1 MKFCDKLSK
10 LRKDN
15 NLSQEQLAEKLDMSR
30 QAISKWESGASY
42 PDMATIMK
50 LCKILNC
57 SLDDLVDDDATG
69 NKDNKKTQK
78 ITPESILKD
87 FLAYITKTYN
97 MFISMNLK
105 EKIKCIFEMIFIVF
119 ILTLLGIM
127 LDNVGR
133 DLLSKLIYLLPYD
146 ARIMV
151 INILNVIFAILY
163 IVLSTIIVLHL
174 FKIRYLDYY
183 VVIEDKNVTKKTIE
197 KPVEIKEIKDQEK
210 IIIREPKHQ
219 NYSIFN
225 GLFNLIILILK
236 TFLIFLLIPLI
247 LSFIALVICLVIVFS
262 VLKFIP
268 LSFYLMI
275 LIIGFILLNLIFIKG
290 FYKLIFSQK
299 LNFKL
304 FFILFIVSLSL
315 IGIGCGTTIVD
326 ISNFKPKTIKSE
338 YQITKEKLDMQDNL
352 TLEFFKDQ
360 NVTVVVNNSL
370 KDVELEIKSSPN
382 IEYYIYSRYVT
393 FKNKNYLYY
402 NISYYN
408 SYDSY
413 EKFLKYKDQFI
424 EGIKNHEIVVYDKTF
439 EITINVSEKNY
450 NILKENYKLL
460 NY

>member
-1 MKFCDKLSK
+1 
-10 LRKDN
+10 
-15 NLSQEQLAEKLDMSR
+15 
-30 QAISKWESGASY
+30 
-42 PDMATIMK
+42 
-50 LCKILNC
+50 
-57 SLDDLVDDDATG
+57 
-69 NKDNKKTQK
+69 
-78 ITPESILKD
+78 
-87 FLAYITKTYN
+87 
-97 MFISMNLK
+97 
-105 EKIKCIFEMIFIVF
+105 
-119 ILTLLGIM
+119 M

-275 LIIGFILLNLIFIKG
+275 LIIGFILLTLIFII
-290 FYKLIFSQK
+290 YKSF
-299 LNFKL
+299 
-304 FFILFIVSLSL
+304 
-315 IGIGCGTTIVD
+315 
-326 ISNFKPKTIKSE
+326 
-338 YQITKEKLDMQDNL
+338 
-352 TLEFFKDQ
+352 
-360 NVTVVVNNSL
+360 
-370 KDVELEIKSSPN
+370 
-382 IEYYIYSRYVT
+382 
-393 FKNKNYLYY
+393 
-402 NISYYN
+402 
-408 SYDSY
+408 
-413 EKFLKYKDQFI
+413 
-424 EGIKNHEIVVYDKTF
+424 
-439 EITINVSEKNY
+439 
-450 NILKENYKLL
+450 
-460 NY
+460 

>member
-1 MKFCDKLSK
+1 
-10 LRKDN
+10 
-15 NLSQEQLAEKLDMSR
+15 
-30 QAISKWESGASY
+30 
-42 PDMATIMK
+42 
-50 LCKILNC
+50 
-57 SLDDLVDDDATG
+57 
-69 NKDNKKTQK
+69 
-78 ITPESILKD
+78 
-87 FLAYITKTYN
+87 
-97 MFISMNLK
+97 MNLK

-275 LIIGFILLNLIFIKG
+275 LIIGFILLTLIFIKG
-290 FYKLIFSQK
+290 FYKLIFNQK

-360 NVTVVVNNSL
+360 NVTVVINNSL

-382 IEYYIYSRYVT
+382 IEYYIYRRYVT

-408 SYDSY
+408 SYDFY

-424 EGIKNHEIVVYDKTF
+424 EGIKNHEIVVYDKIF

>member
-105 EKIKCIFEMIFIVF
+105 EKIKCIFEMIFIIF

-197 KPVEIKEIKDQEK
+197 KPVEIKDQEK

-275 LIIGFILLNLIFIKG
+275 LIIGFILLTLIFIKG
-290 FYKLIFSQK
+290 FYKLIFNQK

-352 TLEFFKDQ
+352 TLEFF
-360 NVTVVVNNSL
+360 
-370 KDVELEIKSSPN
+370 
-382 IEYYIYSRYVT
+382 
-393 FKNKNYLYY
+393 
-402 NISYYN
+402 
-408 SYDSY
+408 
-413 EKFLKYKDQFI
+413 
-424 EGIKNHEIVVYDKTF
+424 
-439 EITINVSEKNY
+439 
-450 NILKENYKLL
+450 
-460 NY
+460 